1 MEERLSNRLLCL
13 QKTFSAWTKRR
24 WTLHG
29 VLPVPS
35 SRMPSMSNSWTCV
48 KTSALYSVKTVRFVA
63 LEFAQSAS
71 AAAWSTKQYDKFRS
85 GYPDSRVNETTHC
98 DLNEPP
104 TQIENQGLGRSL
116 VFLFI
121 VKDSDT

>member
-1 MEERLSNRLLCL
+1 
-13 QKTFSAWTKRR
+13 
-24 WTLHG
+24 
-29 VLPVPS
+29 
-35 SRMPSMSNSWTCV
+35 
-48 KTSALYSVKTVRFVA
+48 
-63 LEFAQSAS
+63 
-71 AAAWSTKQYDKFRS
+71 QYDKFRS

-104 TQIENQGLGRSL
+104 TQIENQGLRRSL